1 MAYPAAF
8 LTSLFCTMSFLS
20 SSLRT
25 AAVLVVLGL
34 APARAAVAGAT
45 HPAPAPL
52 AWASQ
57 EPAAPAAAPAEVV
70 PQLALRI
77 GPVQLRLRRGPGR
90 PSLFERLLFS
100 PRVAT
105 LARQLV
111 LGEGIP
117 LPF

>member
-1 MAYPAAF
+1 
-8 LTSLFCTMSFLS
+8 MSFLS
-20 SSLRT
+20 SLLRT

-34 APARAAVAGAT
+34 APAGAAVAGAT
-45 HPAPAPL
+45 HLAPAPL
-52 AWASQ
+52 AVASQ
-57 EPAAPAAAPAEVV
+57 EPAAPAAPAEVV

-77 GPVQLRLRRGPGR
+77 GPLRLRYQSGPGR
-90 PSLFERLLFS
+90 RSLFERLLFS

-111 LGEGIP
+111 RGEGIP